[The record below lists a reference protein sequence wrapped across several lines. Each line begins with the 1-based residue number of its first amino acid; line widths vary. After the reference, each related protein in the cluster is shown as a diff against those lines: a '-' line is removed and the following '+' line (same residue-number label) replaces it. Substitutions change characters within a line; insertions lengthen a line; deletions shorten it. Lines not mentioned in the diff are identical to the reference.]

1 MIKNKFSGYSRDGIR
16 RLFDPATVAAFTA
29 GMQGAGAATAAT
41 AAGTAATGAALG
53 AGAGAL
59 ASGMTGTALGAAA
72 PTALT
77 SIAPQLAA
85 SGAAGAGGLG
95 AAAPEIAAN
104 LAAAGQAGAPMA
116 QGIMQGGAQAAAS
129 GASGASSAV
138 PGAVGATPAG
148 SSALPADQVMAMNPA
163 SASSEAALTR
173 GITPG
178 AVPGAP
184 PAQPGLS
191 SAVLSPEQQAAGQAL
206 IDQNTAAKVAERY
219 ANQGGGGLMDGLT
232 KGFNTAMD
240 FAKEHPF
247 YTTAGL
253 YAAQKTGIFGGGME
267 EDKDKYGGR
276 VDMSAF
282 RGMEPNPTFR
292 AAEGGPVEAMSNM
305 NAMSGNPYYPMSQQP
320 RLAYANSGVQN
331 PISQNVLDVGGTGRL
346 DPYTGMPTFAKG
358 GKTETFYE
366 KVMREDEERM
376 AQARRAMRDYTPDI
390 SGPGIVSRTLT
401 QQQRRPDEAAR
412 SSLAGI
418 AKQAGVKLS
427 DMPKANV
434 PEDFAYEAAKGG
446 IMRGD
451 LGDYSDGGRLLKGP
465 GDGVSDSIPASIG
478 GRQPAR
484 LADGEFVIPARI
496 VSELGNGSTEAGARQ
511 LYAMMERVQ
520 KRRGKTVGK
529 GKVAVDSKAKKDLPA

>member
-1 MIKNKFSGYSRDGIR
+1 MIKNKFSGYSKDGIR

-29 GMQGAGAATAAT
+29 GMSSAGTAAAAT

-59 ASGMTGTALGAAA
+59 ASGMGGAALGAAA

-129 GASGASSAV
+129 GAPSV
-138 PGAVGATPAG
+138 IPGATGAGDVAAMPI
-148 SSALPADQVMAMNPA
+148 DQVTAMTGTPPTGM
-163 SASSEAALTR
+163 LP
-173 GITPG
+173 PG
-178 AVPGAP
+178 AAP
-184 PAQPGLS
+184 AASPSMPPGLS
-191 SAVLSPEQQAAGQAL
+191 STIMSPEQQAAGQAL
-206 IDQNTAAKVAERY
+206 VDKNTAARVAERY
-219 ANQGGGGLMDGLT
+219 AGESGGLMDGLA
-232 KGFNTAMD
+232 KGFNAAMD

-247 YTTAGL
+247 YTTAGM
-253 YAAQKTGIFGGGME
+253 YAAQKSGIFGGGME

-282 RGMEPNPTFR
+282 RGMEPNPTFL
-292 AAEGGPVEAMSNM
+292 AAEGGPVEAMSNI
-305 NAMSGNPYYPMSQQP
+305 NAMGGNPYYPMSQQP
-320 RLAYANSGVQN
+320 RLSYINPGMQN
-331 PISQNVLDVGGTGRL
+331 PISQNVLDVGATGRL

-358 GKTETFYE
+358 GKTESFYE
-366 KVMREDEERM
+366 QVIREDEERM
-376 AQARRAMRDYTPDI
+376 AQARRAMRDHTPDI
-390 SGPGIVSRTLT
+390 SGPGIASRTLT

-412 SSLAGI
+412 LSLAGI

-434 PEDFAYEAAKGG
+434 PEDFTYEAAKGG
-446 IMRGD
+446 IMHGD

-478 GRQPAR
+478 RRQPAR

>member
-29 GMQGAGAATAAT
+29 GMSGAGAATAAT

-59 ASGMTGTALGAAA
+59 ASGMGGAALGAAA
-72 PTALT
+72 PTALST
-77 SIAPQLAA
+77 VAPQIAA
-85 SGAAGAGGLG
+85 SGAAGASGLG

-104 LAAAGQAGAPMA
+104 LAAAGPSGAPMA
-116 QGIMQGGAQAAAS
+116 QSIMQGGTQAAVS
-129 GASGASSAV
+129 GA
-138 PGAVGATPAG
+138 PGAIPGAA
-148 SSALPADQVMAMNPA
+148 PA
-163 SASSEAALTR
+163 SMPFGQYSGVAPDLAA
-173 GITPG
+173 P
-178 AVPGAP
+178 
-184 PAQPGLS
+184 
-191 SAVLSPEQQAAGQAL
+191 AAG
-206 IDQNTAAKVAERY
+206 
-219 ANQGGGGLMDGLT
+219 GGSGMGGVMDGLT
-232 KGFNTAMD
+232 KGFNTAME

-253 YAAQKTGIFGGGME
+253 YAAQKSGIFGGGAE

-276 VDMSAF
+276 VDMSGF

-292 AAEGGPVEAMSNM
+292 GFADGGPVETMSNI
-305 NAMSGNPYYPMSQQP
+305 NAVGGNMYYPMSQQP
-320 RLAYANSGVQN
+320 RLAYANPGVQN
-331 PISQNVLDVGGTGRL
+331 PISQNVLDVGATGRL

-358 GKTETFYE
+358 GKTESFYQQ
-366 KVMREDEERM
+366 VMREDEERM

-390 SGPGIVSRTLT
+390 SGPGIASRTLT

-412 SSLAGI
+412 LSLAGI

-434 PEDFAYEAAKGG
+434 PEDFTYEAAKGG

-478 GRQPAR
+478 RRQPAR

-511 LYAMMERVQ
+511 LYAMMERIQ

-529 GKVAVDSKAKKDLPA
+529 NKVAIDSKSKKDLPA

>member
-29 GMQGAGAATAAT
+29 GMSSAGTAAAVAAPTLTAAGLGTGTMAGTMLGTTGATLGSTAGLGAAGTAAGAGLGAGAAGT
-41 AAGTAATGAALG
+41 AAGTAAGA
-53 AGAGAL
+53 
-59 ASGMTGTALGAAA
+59 
-72 PTALT
+72 T
-77 SIAPQLAA
+77 S
-85 SGAAGAGGLG
+85 LG

-104 LAAAGQAGAPMA
+104 LAAAGEAGAPMA
-116 QGIMQGGAQAAAS
+116 QGIMQGGTQVAAS
-129 GASGASSAV
+129 GA
-138 PGAVGATPAG
+138 PGAVGAAPAAPAG
-148 SSALPADQVMAMNPA
+148 SDTAAMMTNQIGPMVNAPATPPTGTPSA
-163 SASSEAALTR
+163 
-173 GITPG
+173 I
-178 AVPGAP
+178 
-184 PAQPGLS
+184 PAQADAFGSPYGLNNFTDKEIAS
-191 SAVLSPEQQAAGQAL
+191 R
-206 IDQNTAAKVAERY
+206 VAERY

-240 FAKEHPF
+240 FAKDHPF

-253 YAAQKTGIFGGGME
+253 YAAQKSGIFGGGME

-320 RLAYANSGVQN
+320 RLAYANPGVQN

-478 GRQPAR
+478 RRQPAR

>member
-1 MIKNKFSGYSRDGIR
+1 MIKNKFSGYSKDGIR

-29 GMQGAGAATAAT
+29 GMSGAGTAAAAT

-59 ASGMTGTALGAAA
+59 ASGMGGAALGAAA

-77 SIAPQLAA
+77 SVAPQLAA

-129 GASGASSAV
+129 GA
-138 PGAVGATPAG
+138 PGAIPGATGAG
-148 SSALPADQVMAMNPA
+148 DVAAMPVDQVMAMNPA
-163 SASSEAALTR
+163 SAPSEAVLTR

-219 ANQGGGGLMDGLT
+219 ANQGGGGLMDSLT

-320 RLAYANSGVQN
+320 RLSYVNPGMQN
-331 PISQNVLDVGGTGRL
+331 PISQNVLDVSGAGRL
-346 DPYTGMPTFAKG
+346 DPYSGMPTFAKG

-366 KVMREDEERM
+366 QVMREDEERM
-376 AQARRAMRDYTPDI
+376 AQARRAMRDHTPDI

-478 GRQPAR
+478 RRQPAR